1 MQASSQHNTA
11 PWHRSRSRLFCVKSL
26 LKAFFFFL
34 GKVILRNIKPPII
47 LKKHQETF
55 VRLVSRSIK
64 VKHMLLIV

>member
-26 LKAFFFFL
+26 LKAFFL

-55 VRLVSRSIK
+55 VRLVSRSIN
-64 VKHMLLIV
+64 VKRMLLIV

>member
-11 PWHRSRSRLFCVKSL
+11 PWHRSRSRLFCVESL
-26 LKAFFFFL
+26 LKAFFFL

-55 VRLVSRSIK
+55 VRLVSRSIN
-64 VKHMLLIV
+64 VKRMLLIV